1 MIVAGFG
8 FRQGATQTSLEQALA
23 AAWGNAAID
32 RIAAPADKAGAPA
45 LRAFAEAR
53 TLPLT
58 AVPADALAECQTI
71 TPAPAAAEGRYEGS
85 PAEAAALAAA
95 GPGARLAGPRAISAD
110 RNATCAIAI
119 GETAP

>member
-8 FRQGATQTSLEQALA
+8 FRHAATRKSLEEALA
-23 AAWGNAAID
+23 AAWGAAAID
-32 RIAAPADKAGAPA
+32 RIAVPADKAGARA
-45 LRAFAEAR
+45 VRAFAEAR
-53 TLPLT
+53 ALPLT
-58 AVPADALAECQTI
+58 AVPAEALARVQTL
-71 TPAPAAAEGRYEGS
+71 TPAPDAAKGRYAGS

-119 GETAP
+119 RETAP